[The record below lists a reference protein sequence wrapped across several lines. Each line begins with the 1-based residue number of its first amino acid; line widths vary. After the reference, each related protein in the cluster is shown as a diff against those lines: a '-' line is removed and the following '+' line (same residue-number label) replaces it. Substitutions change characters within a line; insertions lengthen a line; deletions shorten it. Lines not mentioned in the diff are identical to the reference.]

1 MGNEHQQ
8 LKMTS
13 VEISKLWATYMGNS
27 MSIQILEYFLK
38 HVEDQEIRDIVNQA
52 LEICKEIITSITN
65 IFNEENFPVPNGF
78 TEGDVN
84 KNAPRLFHDEFYLH
98 YLKYTCKAGMS
109 LYSLAIPLMTRSDIR
124 ELFIHTLT
132 KTIGLITNV
141 INAMLDKGF
150 LIKPPTIPYPDRIEF
165 IHKQE
170 YLNGFFG
177 NRPLQGLEITH
188 LYDNI
193 ENNVASKALLVG
205 FSQVVKDE
213 KIKKYFIRGRDITAR
228 HIESS
233 SKMLRK
239 ENLPAPNL
247 LDHLVTTSNEPPF
260 SDKLMLFHK
269 IDMFSM
275 KIRMYGNASSLSSRR
290 DLGAMYAKNLM
301 DISLFVEDGA
311 NLMIDYGWMEQPPQ
325 AANRDMLSK

>member
-98 YLKYTCKAGMS
+98 YLKYTSKAGMS

-124 ELFIHTLT
+124 ELFIHILT

-150 LIKPPTIPYPDRIEF
+150 LIKPYHPI
-165 IHKQE
+165 
-170 YLNGFFG
+170 
-177 NRPLQGLEITH
+177 
-188 LYDNI
+188 
-193 ENNVASKALLVG
+193 
-205 FSQVVKDE
+205 
-213 KIKKYFIRGRDITAR
+213 
-228 HIESS
+228 
-233 SKMLRK
+233 
-239 ENLPAPNL
+239 
-247 LDHLVTTSNEPPF
+247 
-260 SDKLMLFHK
+260 
-269 IDMFSM
+269 
-275 KIRMYGNASSLSSRR
+275 SR
-290 DLGAMYAKNLM
+290 
-301 DISLFVEDGA
+301 
-311 NLMIDYGWMEQPPQ
+311 
-325 AANRDMLSK
+325 